1 MKKGALVA
9 KKTAR
14 NEVPITAW
22 DRVLRF
28 SDEPTPAAAESLL
41 KLEFSAADRERMS
54 ELAAKA
60 RAGTL
65 TATEEAEA
73 DTFERLG
80 CVLDILHS
88 NARRALRPRRTA
100 S

>member
-1 MKKGALVA
+1 MAEKHSS
-9 KKTAR
+9 KT
-14 NEVPITAW
+14 VSPTAW

-28 SDEPTPAAAESLL
+28 SDEPTPAAARSLL
-41 KLEFSAADRERMS
+41 KLEFTVADRERMS
-54 ELAAKA
+54 ELSAKA

-65 TATEEAEA
+65 TADEEAEA

-88 NARRALRPRRTA
+88 NARRVLSPRRTA